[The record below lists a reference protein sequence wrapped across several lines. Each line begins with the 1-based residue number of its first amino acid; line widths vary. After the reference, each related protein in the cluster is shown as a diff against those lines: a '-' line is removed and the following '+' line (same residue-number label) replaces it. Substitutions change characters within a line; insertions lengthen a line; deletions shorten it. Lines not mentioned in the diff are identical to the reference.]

1 MKHWMNESSK
11 GSINELNSESFIQ
24 SMNQS
29 IDISINKSI
38 RSNNQLMNLWKN
50 ELIKKIN
57 ELINEIDIQNLLI
70 ILWTKLLKKYSM
82 NLLND

>member
-57 ELINEIDIQNLLI
+57 ELINEFDIQNLLI

>member
-1 MKHWMNESSK
+1 
-11 GSINELNSESFIQ
+11 
-24 SMNQS
+24 
-29 IDISINKSI
+29 
-38 RSNNQLMNLWKN
+38 MNLWKN

>member
-1 MKHWMNESSK
+1 MNESSK

-57 ELINEIDIQNLLI
+57 ELINEFDIQNLLI